1 MSAIF
6 GVLRLDGADAS
17 AGDLERMGNILAHRS
32 PDGRRILVD
41 GPLGLGHGL
50 MRVTEEDWHE
60 VQPHHDREAGALLVA
75 DLRLDNREELA
86 ATFDLGAE
94 ALANTPDSA
103 LVMRAYKLWG
113 EGCAEHLL
121 GDFAFVIWDAKARKL
136 VLGRD
141 HMGQRTLF
149 YSLQKDVFVFATE
162 LKALWAVA
170 EVPRII
176 SEAAI
181 GRFLLAYPGRL
192 AGKTF
197 YEDVHGLARAMVMTV
212 DAEGRTAS
220 GIYWRPRADP
230 RQEGRDEA
238 YYIKTYREVL
248 GEAVACRLRRNLK
261 PAALMLSG
269 GYDSAAIAGLAGEVL
284 QPRGRKLVCV
294 SAALTEEYRGPH
306 RDARPWVE
314 MCRRQMPHIDVRY
327 FVRTKETLLDA
338 VEQRMATMSMPA
350 STNHHVRTG
359 LYAMAAQAGARVI
372 MDGHGGD
379 YSLNPR
385 GYESLARFLRT
396 GQFRRFLA
404 ELPGHRRY
412 RGMPTWRLLANT
424 LRRSVPA
431 AWFRCLDRLRL
442 RGAPL
447 WAEWP
452 VTPEFIRP
460 LFASGVFREED
471 QRGYRPD
478 RTQMRANM
486 QRTQDRLSASPYA
499 AGSEPAA
506 ALGMDLTLPFHDK
519 RVVELGLAIPEDL
532 YVKHGRIRHLACE
545 ALKDLYPPEFQTRVW
560 RPNTSI
566 DPDFHQMVDSIEP
579 QLLAE
584 VERLSR
590 NERLSRYVDFPRIR
604 RMLTGRSGA
613 GERRRHRNTE
623 FALRALSAARFVDWL
638 ERSNR

>member
-1 MSAIF
+1 M
-6 GVLRLDGADAS
+6 
-17 AGDLERMGNILAHRS
+17 
-32 PDGRRILVD
+32 
-41 GPLGLGHGL
+41 
-50 MRVTEEDWHE
+50 
-60 VQPHHDREAGALLVA
+60 
-75 DLRLDNREELA
+75 
-86 ATFDLGAE
+86 
-94 ALANTPDSA
+94 
-103 LVMRAYKLWG
+103 
-113 EGCAEHLL
+113 
-121 GDFAFVIWDAKARKL
+121 
-136 VLGRD
+136 LGRD